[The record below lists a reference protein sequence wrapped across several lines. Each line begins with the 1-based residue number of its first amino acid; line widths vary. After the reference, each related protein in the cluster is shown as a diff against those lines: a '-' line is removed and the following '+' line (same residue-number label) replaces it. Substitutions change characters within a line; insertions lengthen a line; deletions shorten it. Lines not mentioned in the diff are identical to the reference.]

1 MSDKAIN
8 ISWGVVLGL
17 ALIIAIVMIVMRI
30 YALVT
35 YGDTPITEAPV
46 WVVWIL
52 ADKWGN

>member
-1 MSDKAIN
+1 MSDKAIK
-8 ISWGVVLGL
+8 IFWGVVLAL
-17 ALIIAIVMIVMRI
+17 ALIIAIVMIVVRI
-30 YALVT
+30 YAFVT